1 MTTSDAVE
9 KSAPRQ
15 LLWLRNDLRIQ
26 DNTALAAALQAG
38 PTVAVFLLSSEQ
50 WLAHDDAAC
59 KVDFWLR
66 NLVELQER
74 LATLNVPLL
83 IRYAAEWQQA
93 PEVLAELCQQ
103 LNIRSYGQIW
113 CTSIRR
119 FSCLI
124 APLLVR
130 RLGI

>member
-9 KSAPRQ
+9 KSVPRQ

-38 PTVAVFLLSSEQ
+38 PTVAVFLLSPEQ

-66 NLVELQER
+66 NLIELQKKF
-74 LATLNVPLL
+74 ATLNVPLL
-83 IRYAAEWQQA
+83 IRYAAE
-93 PEVLAELCQQ
+93 
-103 LNIRSYGQIW
+103 
-113 CTSIRR
+113 
-119 FSCLI
+119 
-124 APLLVR
+124 
-130 RLGI
+130 